1 MTVQYL
7 LLGAVPFPSDVV
19 RLKDLGV
26 QAVVTLN
33 ESYETLVP
41 TAVYQVHLPLCSS
54 LCVCQL
60 LSSLPFADENGRFS
74 FYIFI
79 LVYAEIGVY
88 SGYVDDHFVNLHTF

>member
-41 TAVYQVHLPLCSS
+41 TAVYQGHGIDHLVIPTRDYY
-54 LCVCQL
+54 
-60 LSSLPFADENGRFS
+60 FAPS
-74 FYIFI
+74 FTKIRNAVKFI
-79 LVYAEIGVY
+79 HGEL
-88 SGYVDDHFVNLHTF
+88 FP